1 MGELSSKMLSQ
12 QKPTAALLGQG
23 LGLLL
28 SWPFIPPLNQ
38 QLVSETWSP
47 RAGLCLGKRNWIF
60 LRAYWMES
68 KNWVLTTEPPGSRPQ
83 VQWSSS
89 LPSPPAPTAKIG
101 AQKIV
106 LCLKRLGNTSC
117 ENTRHIGPY
126 VSSL

>member
-38 QLVSETWSP
+38 QLVPETWSP
-47 RAGLCLGKRNWIF
+47 RAGLCLGERNWIF

-68 KNWVLTTEPPGSRPQ
+68 KNWQWGTDHRVSRLQASVALRSSVLALCHLPPPNSQNWGP
-83 VQWSSS
+83 
-89 LPSPPAPTAKIG
+89 
-101 AQKIV
+101 
-106 LCLKRLGNTSC
+106 
-117 ENTRHIGPY
+117 ENCSMFEETRKHF
-126 VSSL
+126 L